1 MYMQMHLRRS
11 LATATAHCALLPL
24 QRRTYA
30 PHTRSHAV
38 TNSCC
43 PSVEPQPLSL
53 KGAHRHTRD
62 SSCGS
67 IGHCPPATIVRPNSP
82 TFRPSGSLALRPF
95 GHRTPR
101 FGWDGP
107 PRRSRSVTARVGDT
121 QGRTERRTRRT
132 RAGAA
137 WLAAARRARRRA
149 LAARTSARADE
160 RACEEVM

>member
-1 MYMQMHLRRS
+1 MNARRICICICTSDAYADAPAPQPSHSHCPLRTA
-11 LATATAHCALLPL
+11 ATAAQNLRC
-24 QRRTYA
+24 
-30 PHTRSHAV
+30 HTRSHAV

-107 PRRSRSVTARVGDT
+107 PRRSCSVTARVGDT
-121 QGRTERRTRRT
+121 RGRTERRS
-132 RAGAA
+132 GE
-137 WLAAARRARRRA
+137 RARAQPGWQRHGGH
-149 LAARTSARADE
+149 AD
-160 RACEEVM
+160 VG